1 MNIFSGTSVL
11 ADSLSQFLEV
21 KNQLFEIAL
30 VVNVE
35 TVPEI
40 STDYYS
46 SKSEFLGNLE
56 IFQTHASQGV
66 YLLVYESCLG
76 CILKLQQIEGR
87 LFIFKLNTVE
97 DVFMGKAPLGSD
109 SNVFLPMMI
118 VCPVVSIRN
127 RVMSDGMA

>member
-1 MNIFSGTSVL
+1 MNLFSGTSVL

-76 CILKLQQIEGR
+76 CILKLLQIEGR
-87 LFIFKLNTVE
+87 LFIFKLNSVE
-97 DVFMGKAPLGSD
+97 DVFQKH
-109 SNVFLPMMI
+109 I
-118 VCPVVSIRN
+118 V
-127 RVMSDGMA
+127 